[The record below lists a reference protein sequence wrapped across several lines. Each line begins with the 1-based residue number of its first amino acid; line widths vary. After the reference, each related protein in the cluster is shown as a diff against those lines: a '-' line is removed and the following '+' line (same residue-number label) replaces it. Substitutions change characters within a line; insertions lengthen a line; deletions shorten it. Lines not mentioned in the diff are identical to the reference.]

1 MMRAYQN
8 KKATFACIIKNIQT
22 VNRPRLLELYSPS
35 CGACQAYEPILQ
47 QSQNKY
53 GATIDF
59 QRLNIKEKSNCNLV
73 VVLWLTAI
81 PKTYIFNRKGEIVCE
96 LEGCL
101 DMTTL
106 GKYLQD
112 PKLLK

>member
-1 MMRAYQN
+1 MHIQQSQ
-8 KKATFACIIKNIQT
+8 KEKSFAPMIKNIQT

-59 QRLNIKEKSNCNLV
+59 QRLNIKEK
-73 VVLWLTAI
+73 AI
-81 PKTYIFNRKGEIVCE
+81 AIW
-96 LEGCL
+96 
-101 DMTTL
+101 
-106 GKYLQD
+106 
-112 PKLLK
+112 